1 MSKKIGLFLAP
12 LLFLIILL
20 LPAPELLGEP
30 AWKVIAIAV
39 FMLVWWITEAVPIP
53 VASLLPMVLLPLL
66 GVMDI
71 KTATAPY
78 ANPIVFLFMG
88 GFMVALAMER
98 WNLHRRI
105 ALNIVKITGTNA
117 NGIILGFMLATALL
131 SMWISNT
138 ATTVMM
144 LPIAVSVIDLLSNN
158 RSDNTGKGMRN
169 FAIAMMLGI
178 AYAANIGGTAT
189 IIGTP
194 PNSVFAGFVLE
205 TYGYE
210 ISFAKWMLL
219 GVPFAALLL
228 GLTYSFL
235 VKIFYP
241 NRLGKFEGAQ
251 ELIEEE
257 VTKLGRL
264 SREEKLVLIIFL
276 STALCWMMRVPI
288 NSLFKFIDLPI
299 ALSDTGIALIAT
311 ISLFIVPRD
320 LKFGEFLME
329 WKDTEKL
336 PWGILLLFGGGLS
349 LAGALSATGVIDLIG
364 SQFEAAESTGFLI
377 ILGLT
382 AVSLFLTEV
391 MSNVAL
397 VTIFLPVVGGIAI
410 GTGVDPIYLMI
421 PVTLAASCA
430 FMLPMSTPPNAIVF
444 ASGHLTVMQMVRAGI
459 ILNLLSIL
467 LIAVL
472 AKWIIPLVFSKG

>member
-12 LLFLIILL
+12 FLFLITLL
-20 LPAPELLGEP
+20 IPAPEALEGD
-30 AWKVIAIAV
+30 AWKVIAVAV
-39 FMLVWWITEAVPIP
+39 FMLVWWVTEAVPIP
-53 VASLLPMVLLPLL
+53 VAALLPMVLLPLL
-66 GVMDI
+66 GVMNT
-71 KTATAPY
+71 KEASAPY
-78 ANPIVFLFMG
+78 ASPIVFLFMG

-117 NGIILGFMLATALL
+117 DGIILGFMLATALL

-144 LPIAVSVIDLLSNN
+144 LPIAVSVISLLSKN
-158 RSDNTGKGMRN
+158 RKDNSGKGMRN
-169 FAIAMMLGI
+169 FAITMMLGI

-194 PNSVFAGFVLE
+194 PNSVFAGYINE
-205 TYGYE
+205 TYHYE
-210 ISFAKWMLL
+210 ISFAKWMLI
-219 GVPFAALLL
+219 GVPFAALLI
-228 GLTYSFL
+228 GLTYYFL
-235 VKIFYP
+235 VKFLYP

-251 ELIEEE
+251 SLIETE
-257 VTKLGRL
+257 VEKLGRITK
-264 SREEKLVLIIFL
+264 EEKLVLIIFL
-276 STALCWMMRVPI
+276 CTAACWIMRVPL
-288 NSLFKFIDLPI
+288 NSFFKFLDLPI
-299 ALSDTGIALIAT
+299 VLSDTGIAIMAT
-311 ISLFIVPRD
+311 ISLFIVPTD
-320 LKFGEFLME
+320 LRFEKFIME

-349 LAGALSATGVIDLIG
+349 LAGALSATGIIDLIG
-364 SQFEAAESTGFLI
+364 SQFEAAENTGFLI

-397 VTIFLPVVGGIAI
+397 VTVFLPVVGGIAI
-410 GTGVDPIYLMI
+410 GTGINPVYLMI

-444 ASGHLTVMQMVRAGI
+444 ASGHLTVMQMVRGGI
-459 ILNLLSIL
+459 VLNIVAIL
-467 LIAVL
+467 LIAML
-472 AKWIIPLVFSKG
+472 SKWIIPMIF

>member
-1 MSKKIGLFLAP
+1 MNTKKVGLFLAP
-12 LLFLIILL
+12 ILFLVLL
-20 LPAPELLGEP
+20 SLPAPEVLGEP
-30 AWKVIAIAV
+30 AWKAIAV
-39 FMLVWWITEAVPIP
+39 ACFMLVWWVTEAVPIP
-53 VASLLPMVLLPLL
+53 VAALLPLVLLPLL
-66 GVMDI
+66 GIMDI
-71 KTATAPY
+71 KAAASPY
-78 ANPIVFLFMG
+78 AHPIVFLFMG

-144 LPIAVSVIDLLSNN
+144 LPIAISVINLLSK
-158 RSDNTGKGMRN
+158 SKTDHKGKGMRN
-169 FAIAMMLGI
+169 FSISMMLGI
-178 AYAANIGGTAT
+178 AYAANVGGTAT

-194 PNSVFAGFVLE
+194 PNSFLAGHIAE

-210 ISFAKWMLL
+210 ISFAKWMIM
-219 GVPFAALLL
+219 GVPFATILIA
-228 GLTYSFL
+228 LTYFFL
-235 VKIFYP
+235 VKFLYP
-241 NRLGKFEGAQ
+241 NRLGEFEGAQ
-251 ELIEEE
+251 KLIEDE
-257 VTKLGRL
+257 VEKLGKLGRGE
-264 SREEKLVLIIFL
+264 RLVLVVFL
-276 STALCWMMRVPI
+276 GTALAWMMRVPI
-288 NSLFKFIDLPI
+288 NSLFQYFEFPI
-299 ALSDTGIALIAT
+299 KLSDTGIAMIAT
-311 ISLFIVPRD
+311 ISLFVIPLD
-320 LKFGEFLME
+320 LKFERFVME

-349 LAGALSATGVIDLIG
+349 LAGALSATGLIDLIG
-364 SQFEAAESTGFLI
+364 AQFEAVGNTGFLI

-391 MSNVAL
+391 MSNIAL
-397 VTIFLPVVGGIAI
+397 VTIFLPVIGGIAL
-410 GTGVDPIYLMI
+410 GTGINPLYLMI

-444 ASGHLTVMQMVRAGI
+444 ASGHLTVAQMVRAGV
-459 ILNLLSIL
+459 ILNVIAIF

-472 AKWIIPLVFSKG
+472 SKWIIPLVFIN